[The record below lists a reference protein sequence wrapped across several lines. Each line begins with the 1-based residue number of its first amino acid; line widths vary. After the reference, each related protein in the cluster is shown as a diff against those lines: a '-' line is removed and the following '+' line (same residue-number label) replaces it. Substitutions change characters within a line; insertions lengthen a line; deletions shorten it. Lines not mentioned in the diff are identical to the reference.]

1 MHEAPMKRFVLPIA
15 VGLLILFGLSTVAF
29 SLREDAV
36 VVARF
41 LSPEL
46 ERGAPPGWILDRKAG
61 TPVIRFERDGDAYAL
76 NLVSDRHS
84 AFGISRPL
92 RVNVREYPYLNWRW
106 KVDRLPKGGD
116 IRKAGTNDQASQLYV
131 AFTPVGLQARLNAP
145 VVGYI
150 WDNEAPKGLSVQSP
164 YRLLGKVRYIVLR
177 NKTDEL
183 GRWHMEKRN
192 VYEDYKRLFREI
204 KGGEPQGTTQGVQ
217 IYINSQNT
225 RSEAETAL
233 GEIYFSKR

>member
-1 MHEAPMKRFVLPIA
+1 MKKFGFLISVVVLI
-15 VGLLILFGLSTVAF
+15 IFGLAATVF
-29 SLREDAV
+29 CLREDAV

-46 ERGAPPGWILDRKAG
+46 NNGVPPGWILDRKAG
-61 TPVIRFERDGDAYAL
+61 NPVFRLEWDGEAYAL
-76 NLVSDRHS
+76 NLFSDRHS
-84 AFGISRPL
+84 SFGISRPL
-92 RVNVREYPYLNWRW
+92 RVNIRDYPYLNWRW
-106 KVDRLPKGGD
+106 KATRLPKGGD
-116 IRKAGTNDQASQLYV
+116 IRKAGANDQASQLYV
-131 AFTPVGLQARLNAP
+131 AFTPVGVQARFNAP

-150 WDNEAPKGLSVQSP
+150 WDNEAPKGLSVHSP
-164 YRLLGKVRYIVLR
+164 YRFLGKVRYIVLR

-183 GRWHMEKRN
+183 GRWQMEKRN

-204 KGGEPQGTTQGVQ
+204 KGGEPQGPTQGIQ

-225 RSEAETAL
+225 RSEAESTL